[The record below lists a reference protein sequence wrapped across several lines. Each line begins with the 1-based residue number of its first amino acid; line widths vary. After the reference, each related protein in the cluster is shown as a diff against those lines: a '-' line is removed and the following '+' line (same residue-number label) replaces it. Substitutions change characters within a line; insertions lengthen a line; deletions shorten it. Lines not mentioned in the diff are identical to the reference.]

1 MSAPSLPNDEG
12 WMAAALA
19 EAEAAEREGEVP
31 VGAVVVRDGAVVA
44 AAHNRTIG
52 LSDPTAHAEIL
63 ALRQA
68 AAAIG
73 NYRLPDCDLYV
84 TLEPCAMCVGA
95 CVQARLRR
103 LVFGAPD
110 PRWGALGPRLDLG
123 RPGLFNHDLAVT
135 SGVMEGPCRERLQ
148 DFFGRK
154 RKP

>member
-1 MSAPSLPNDEG
+1 
-12 WMAAALA
+12 MAAALA

-31 VGAVVVRDGAVVA
+31 IGAVVVRDGAVVA

-52 LSDPTAHAEIL
+52 LNDPTAHAEIL

-68 AAAIG
+68 AAAVG

-103 LVFGAPD
+103 LVYGASD